1 MKTYIEEINII
12 KLRHLENIHIDIS
25 SNRSKNHLI
34 LTGKNGAGKTTVLKS
49 IKKYLKSIE
58 DNMYYPINIDYKKS
72 IEYYKN
78 RINEIDQGLN
88 INKENPFEKQQLQD
102 NMKSLQDTIN
112 SYENGLNIGIS
123 NDFEVGSKYKNGEF
137 ILAYFD
143 ANRDSKVIVPNSV
156 NRIEL
161 QNNYSIDADI
171 DTKFLDYL
179 VYLKTQ
185 QSFARNENDLNTV
198 NSIGAW
204 FDNLEEALKN
214 LFEDTSIKLK
224 FDYRNLDFK
233 IQQDGREDYG
243 LNELSDGFSAVL
255 DIVMNLILRM
265 EKDREGLSYDKEG
278 IVLIDELET
287 HLHIGL
293 QKKILPFL
301 VSFFPNIQFIV
312 TTHSPFVISSI
323 DNAVIFDLE
332 KKIKLEDLSAYSYD
346 GIVEGYFN
354 IDKYSTE
361 AKEKLFRYKELVNK
375 IDKNE
380 EEESEEF
387 ELRNYLKGIP
397 ETLASE
403 IVYEFKNIE
412 LSKLKKR

>member
-12 KLRHLENIHIDIS
+12 KLRHLENIVIDIKGS
-25 SNRSKNHLI
+25 SSKNHLI

-49 IKKYLKSIE
+49 IKQYLKSIE
-58 DNMYYPINIDYKKS
+58 NNMYYAINVDYRNS
-72 IEYYKN
+72 IESCKN
-78 RINEIDQGLN
+78 RIREIDAG
-88 INKENPFEKQQLQD
+88 INRQSPFEKQQLQD
-102 NMKSLQDTIN
+102 DIASLLNTIN
-112 SYENGLNIGIS
+112 EYEGGLNIKIS
-123 NDFEVGSKYKNGEF
+123 NDLEVASKYKNGQF

-143 ANRDSKVIVPNSV
+143 ANRASNVTVPNSV
-156 NRIEL
+156 NKIEL
-161 QNNYSIDADI
+161 QSNYSIDADI

-185 QSFARNENDLNTV
+185 QSFARNEDDLDTV

-204 FDNLEEALKN
+204 FDKFEEALKN
-214 LFEDTSIKLK
+214 LFEDDSIKLK
-224 FDYRNLDFK
+224 FDYKNLDFK
-233 IQQDGREDYG
+233 IKQEGREEYG

-255 DIVMNLILRM
+255 DIIMNLILRM
-265 EKDREGLSYDKEG
+265 EKNREGLSYNKEG

-301 VSFFPNIQFIV
+301 TSFFPNIQFIV
-312 TTHSPFVISSI
+312 TTHSPFVINSI
-323 DNAVIFDLE
+323 ENAVIFDLE
-332 KKIKLEDLSAYSYD
+332 KKIKLEDLSAYSYE

-375 IDKNE
+375 ENKSE

-387 ELRNYLKGIP
+387 ELRNYLKGVP

-412 LSKLKKR
+412 LSKIRKR

>member
-12 KLRHLENIHIDIS
+12 KLRHLENIVIDIKGS
-25 SNRSKNHLI
+25 SSKNHLI

-58 DNMYYPINIDYKKS
+58 NNMYYGINVDYRNS
-72 IEYYKN
+72 IESCKN
-78 RINEIDQGLN
+78 RIREIDAG
-88 INKENPFEKQQLQD
+88 INRQSPFEKQQLQD
-102 NMKSLQDTIN
+102 HIDSLLNTIN
-112 SYENGLNIGIS
+112 EYEDGLNIKIS
-123 NDFEVGSKYKNGEF
+123 NDLEVASKYKNGEF

-143 ANRDSKVIVPNSV
+143 ANRSSNVTVPNSV
-156 NRIEL
+156 NKIEL
-161 QNNYSIDADI
+161 QSNYSIDADI

-185 QSFARNENDLNTV
+185 QSFARNEEDLDTV

-204 FDNLEEALKN
+204 FDKFEEALRN
-214 LFEDTSIKLK
+214 LFEDNSIKLK
-224 FDYRNLDFK
+224 FDYKNLDFK
-233 IQQDGREDYG
+233 IKQDGREEYG

-255 DIVMNLILRM
+255 DIIMNLILRM
-265 EKDREGLSYDKEG
+265 EKNRQGLSYNKEG

-301 VSFFPNIQFIV
+301 TSFFPNIQFIV
-312 TTHSPFVISSI
+312 TTHSPFVINSI
-323 DNAVIFDLE
+323 ENAVIFDLE
-332 KKIKLEDLSAYSYD
+332 KKIKLEDLSAYSYE

-375 IDKNE
+375 ENKSE

>member
-12 KLRHLENIHIDIS
+12 KLRHLENIVIDIKGS
-25 SNRSKNHLI
+25 SSKNHLI

-58 DNMYYPINIDYKKS
+58 DNSYHMINDYKKS
-72 IEYYKN
+72 MKYYEN
-78 RINEIDQGLN
+78 RIDEIDQGIN
-88 INKENPFEKQQLQD
+88 INKENSFEKQQCQES
-102 NMKSLQDTIN
+102 MFSLQNIIN
-112 SYENGLNIGIS
+112 QYEDGLNIKIS
-123 NDFEVGSKYKNGEF
+123 NDLEVISKYKNGQF

-143 ANRDSKVIVPNSV
+143 ANRASKVIVPNSV
-156 NRIEL
+156 NKIEL
-161 QNNYSIDADI
+161 QSNYSIDADI

-185 QSFARNENDLNTV
+185 QSFARNEDDLDTV

-204 FDNLEEALKN
+204 FEKFEEALKD
-214 LFEDTSIKLK
+214 LFEDDSIKLK
-224 FDYRNLDFK
+224 FDYKNLDFK
-233 IQQDGREDYG
+233 IKQEGREEYG

-255 DIVMNLILRM
+255 DIIMNLILRM
-265 EKDREGLSYDKEG
+265 EKNREGLSYNKEG

-301 VSFFPNIQFIV
+301 TSFFPNIQFIV
-312 TTHSPFVISSI
+312 TTHSPFVINSI
-323 DNAVIFDLE
+323 ENVVIFDLE
-332 KKIKLEDLSAYSYD
+332 KKIKLEDLSAYSYE

-354 IDKYSTE
+354 IDKYSAE

-375 IDKNE
+375 ENKSE

>member
-12 KLRHLENIHIDIS
+12 KLRHLENIVIDIKGS
-25 SNRSKNHLI
+25 SSKNHLI

-58 DNMYYPINIDYKKS
+58 DNNYHMINDYKKS
-72 IEYYKN
+72 IKYYEN
-78 RINEIDQGLN
+78 RIDEIDQGIN
-88 INKENPFEKQQLQD
+88 INTENPFEKQQYKD
-102 NMKSLQDTIN
+102 SMNSLQNIIN
-112 SYENGLNIGIS
+112 QYEDGLNIKIS
-123 NDFEVGSKYKNGEF
+123 NDLEIISKYKNGQF

-143 ANRDSKVIVPNSV
+143 ANRASKVIVPNSV
-156 NRIEL
+156 NKIEL
-161 QNNYSIDADI
+161 QSNYSIDADI

-185 QSFARNENDLNTV
+185 QSFARNEDDLDTV

-204 FDNLEEALKN
+204 FDKFEEALKD
-214 LFEDTSIKLK
+214 LFEDDSIKLK

-233 IQQDGREDYG
+233 IKQEGREEYG

-255 DIVMNLILRM
+255 DIIMNLILRM
-265 EKDREGLSYDKEG
+265 EKNREGLSYNKEG

-301 VSFFPNIQFIV
+301 TSFFPNIQFIV
-312 TTHSPFVISSI
+312 TTHSPFVINSI
-323 DNAVIFDLE
+323 ENVVIFDLE
-332 KKIKLEDLSAYSYD
+332 KKIKLEDLSAYSYE

-354 IDKYSTE
+354 IDKYSAE

-375 IDKNE
+375 ENKSE

>member
-12 KLRHLENIHIDIS
+12 KLRHLENIVIDIKGS
-25 SNRSKNHLI
+25 SSKNHLI
-34 LTGKNGAGKTTVLKS
+34 LTGKNGAGKTTVIKS

-58 DNMYYPINIDYKKS
+58 DNSYHMINDYKKS
-72 IEYYKN
+72 MKYYEN
-78 RINEIDQGLN
+78 RIDEIDQGIN
-88 INKENPFEKQQLQD
+88 INKENSFEKQQCQE
-102 NMKSLQDTIN
+102 NMFSLQNIIN
-112 SYENGLNIGIS
+112 EYEHGLNIKIS
-123 NDFEVGSKYKNGEF
+123 NDLEIISKYKNGQF

-143 ANRDSKVIVPNSV
+143 ANRALKVIVPNSV
-156 NRIEL
+156 NKIEL
-161 QNNYSIDADI
+161 QSNYSIDADI

-185 QSFARNENDLNTV
+185 QSFARNEDDLDTV

-204 FDNLEEALKN
+204 FEKFEEALKD
-214 LFEDTSIKLK
+214 LFEDDSIKLK
-224 FDYRNLDFK
+224 FDYKNLDFK
-233 IQQDGREDYG
+233 IKQEGREEYG

-255 DIVMNLILRM
+255 DIIMNLILRM
-265 EKDREGLSYDKEG
+265 EKNREGLSYNKEG

-301 VSFFPNIQFIV
+301 TSFFPNIQFIV
-312 TTHSPFVISSI
+312 TTHSPFVINSI
-323 DNAVIFDLE
+323 ENAIIFDLE
-332 KKIKLEDLSAYSYD
+332 KKIKLEDLSAYSYE

-354 IDKYSTE
+354 IDKYSAE

-375 IDKNE
+375 ENKSE

-412 LSKLKKR
+412 LLKLKKR